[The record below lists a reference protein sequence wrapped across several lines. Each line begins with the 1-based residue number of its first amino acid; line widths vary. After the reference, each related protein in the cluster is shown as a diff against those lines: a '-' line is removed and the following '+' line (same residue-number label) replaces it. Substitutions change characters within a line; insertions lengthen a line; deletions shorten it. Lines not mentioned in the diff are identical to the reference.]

1 MKYVY
6 VLDQERKPL
15 MPTCRYGK
23 VRRMLHSSQAKVVS
37 TIPFTIQLT
46 YKPKTHVLQQVVVG
60 CDPGRTNIGLAA
72 VREDGT
78 CLYRAHCTSRNK
90 EIVKLM
96 SDRLAYRRASRRG
109 ERLARKRLAKKLG
122 TTAKKLLNRILPG
135 CNEPLAV
142 KDIINTESRFNNRVR
157 PQGWLIPSATQL
169 LRTHLNFVNY
179 SPPSRCTR
187 LKEGASIRRS
197 LFFSLTRSQ
206 IYRTISDRP
215 NLTNNSVQ
223 RANPGVPTG
232 FVQSDSI

>member
-6 VLDQERKPL
+6 VLDQEGKPL

-23 VRRMLHSSQAKVVS
+23 VRRMLQSGQAKAIS

-78 CLYRAHCTSRNK
+78 CLYRAHCTTRNK

-96 SDRLAYRRASRRG
+96 SERLEHRRASRRG

-135 CNEPLAV
+135 CSEPLAV
-142 KDIINTESRFNNRVR
+142 KDIINTEARFNNRVR
-157 PQGWLIPSATQL
+157 PQGWLTPSATQL
-169 LRTHLNFVNY
+169 LRTHLNLLEKIQKILPVTDVVTELNRFAFIHFSAENLVRH
-179 SPPSRCTR
+179 SRA
-187 LKEGASIRRS
+187 GINA
-197 LFFSLTRSQ
+197 
-206 IYRTISDRP
+206 
-215 NLTNNSVQ
+215 
-223 RANPGVPTG
+223 A
-232 FVQSDSI
+232 